1 VTGNSH
7 LVYLSLGS
15 NIDRRTNICTC
26 LDSLAVEFGQLLI
39 SSVYESESVGFKGD
53 PFYNL
58 VVGVRTRYEIDTL
71 ISKLHQIEDD
81 HGRERGGPKFS
92 GRSLDIDILLFDSL
106 KGIFHGIQ
114 LPRAEITENAYVL
127 WPLSEVA
134 GQICL
139 PGNSSNLSELWAQY
153 DKDKQKLWPI
163 EFPWREVNLPLIT
176 GL

>member
-1 VTGNSH
+1 VTDNSH

-15 NIDRRTNICTC
+15 NIDRSRNISTC
-26 LDSLAVEFGQLLI
+26 LDSLAAEYGQLQV

-58 VVGVRTRYEIDTL
+58 VVGLRTNDEIDVL
-71 ISKLHQIEDD
+71 ISKLHQIEAD
-81 HGRERGGPKFS
+81 HGRERGGPRFS

-134 GQICL
+134 GQMCL
-139 PGNSSNLSELWAQY
+139 PGNSINLYELWARY
-153 DKDKQKLWPI
+153 DKEKQKLWRI
-163 EFPWREVNLPLIT
+163 EFPWREVNLPLRT
-176 GL
+176 RL